1 MLLFMAFIVASI
13 AFGGFFQKWNFRDGT
28 KFSGIAMM
36 EGTAERPFV
45 YRQLLPAIANLVDQA
60 TPQSIKQ
67 RFTQAISHDPEKRN
81 IIQRFFPHATDSDD
95 TDNLWR
101 YYTLYCLSF
110 ISMLLAIFAMRHL
123 CMVLYSDSHAATLAA
138 FVMALIFPILQ
149 TEGGYFYDIPE
160 LMFMALAAALA
171 FKGRWL
177 LLAIVTLL
185 ATFNKESFL
194 LFVLTL
200 FPFLRERYSLR
211 STILIEALL
220 LAIAAAVNLTVK
232 WYFADNPGEVVESQ
246 LVSHLLWL
254 LHPGSYFEFEV
265 NYGVPTPKGF
275 NIIHIVIVALLVKQA
290 WKYFRPALRQHL
302 YIALAINI
310 PLFLAFCYQGEL
322 RNLSM
327 LFIGL
332 LLMIFINISLVLQH
346 GRLDTAPAFNGR

>member
-1 MLLFMAFIVASI
+1 MLFFMAFMVASI

-36 EGTAERPFV
+36 DGTAERPFI
-45 YRQLLPAIANLVDQA
+45 YRQLLPATADLIDQL
-60 TPQSIKQ
+60 TPQIIKQ
-67 RFTQAISHDPEKRN
+67 KFTSAIAADPEKRN
-81 IIQRFFPHATDSDD
+81 MILRFFPRATDSANI
-95 TDNLWR
+95 DNLWR
-101 YYTLYCLSF
+101 YYTLYGLSF
-110 ISMLLAIFAMRHL
+110 LAMLLAIFAMRHL
-123 CMVLYSDSHAATLAA
+123 CMLLYGDSPSATLAA
-138 FVMALIFPILQ
+138 FAMALIFPVLQ

-160 LMFMALAAALA
+160 LMFMALAVALA
-171 FKGRWL
+171 IKGRWL
-177 LLAIVTLL
+177 LLAIVTVL

-194 LFVLTL
+194 LFAITL
-200 FPFLRERYSLR
+200 FPFLRKRYDLR
-211 STILIEALL
+211 ASILIEGLL
-220 LAIAAAVNLTVK
+220 LAIAAAVNLAVK

-275 NIIHIVIVALLVKQA
+275 NIIHILIVALLARRA
-290 WKYFRPALRQHL
+290 WKHFQPAFRKHV

-332 LLMIFINISLVLQH
+332 LMMIFINISLVLQRWYR
-346 GRLDTAPAFNGR
+346 GSAVLPFQG